1 MIKKITYIA
10 MDGEEFETAEECE
23 AYETRFSRFNIL
35 ADKTHFVAYDKFGDP
50 FEIEEEDTLDDYEA
64 MIDSLH
70 YCYCDEKS
78 VKVIKELG
86 ELFGLLVPSGPGYWR
101 YDDSGKAECFI
112 DAKEDLKSFEEKWEP
127 FGFHFLIKN

>member
-1 MIKKITYIA
+1 MASAMLFFFSKKCTY
-10 MDGEEFETAEECE
+10 
-23 AYETRFSRFNIL
+23 FNCFINIHKIYL
-35 ADKTHFVAYDKFGDP
+35 SCFVAYDKVGDT
-50 FEIEEEDTLDDYEA
+50 FEIEEEDTLEDDEA

-112 DAKEDLKSFEEKWEP
+112 DVKEDLEKFEEKWEP
-127 FGFHFLIKN
+127 FRFHFLMKN